1 MKTFCKYLL
10 IAILFLFAF
19 SCISGCTTKTTVI
32 STNNFI
38 QTDYNYNCL
47 EGDKTFTQIILC
59 YQTQDKAE
67 KVQNK
72 VTNELIQGKK

>member
-10 IAILFLFAF
+10 IVVLFLFVF
-19 SCISGCTTKTTVI
+19 SCINGCTTKTTVI

>member
-10 IAILFLFAF
+10 IVVLFLFAF
-19 SCISGCTTKTTVI
+19 SCINGCTTKTTVI

-72 VTNELIQGKK
+72 VTNELIRGKK

>member
-10 IAILFLFAF
+10 IVVLFLFTF
-19 SCISGCTTKTTVI
+19 SCINGCTTKTTVI

>member
-10 IAILFLFAF
+10 IFVLFLFAF
-19 SCISGCTTKTTVI
+19 SCINGCTTKTTVI